1 MQGQDWWLV
10 LRVSDAIHHLTFA
23 TPPPPSSLSNQLVL
37 ICYNRGPSGPY
48 YSNPCDV
55 IPKWHCFHCSLRR
68 TICYLT
74 SPKGRPRSSYFFCSA
89 VPSPSVTVAQR
100 GQRTRPHT
108 DFTVGSLHQ
117 QQACSQSLCSFKQ
130 YTGFA
135 GLTEAASR
143 TVSVS
148 KTLKTLSG
156 CETVTGSVRCTACRH
171 AQKKQQEVMYHLSV
185 WAASNAA

>member
-1 MQGQDWWLV
+1 MACPQSKWCRPSPDLCNP
-10 LRVSDAIHHLTFA
+10 S
-23 TPPPPSSLSNQLVL
+23 TPLQFVQSTRPNLLQQ
-37 ICYNRGPSGPY
+37 GPSGPY
-48 YSNPCDV
+48 YSNPRDV
-55 IPKWHCFHCSLRR
+55 IPKWHCFHCSPRR

-74 SPKGRPRSSYFFCSA
+74 SPKGRPRSSSYFFCSA

-148 KTLKTLSG
+148 KKLKTLSG
-156 CETVTGSVRCTACRH
+156 CETVTGSVRCAACRH
-171 AQKKQQEVMYHLSV
+171 AQKSSKRWCIISLCGQPQMQL
-185 WAASNAA
+185 N